1 MNPDI
6 RNLQLA
12 KVPRQIKGEML
23 DPGAAIHA
31 LQRADRSDL
40 LREVD
45 FNPVRAPYWRRLCRF
60 GVE

>member
-1 MNPDI
+1 
-6 RNLQLA
+6 LQLA